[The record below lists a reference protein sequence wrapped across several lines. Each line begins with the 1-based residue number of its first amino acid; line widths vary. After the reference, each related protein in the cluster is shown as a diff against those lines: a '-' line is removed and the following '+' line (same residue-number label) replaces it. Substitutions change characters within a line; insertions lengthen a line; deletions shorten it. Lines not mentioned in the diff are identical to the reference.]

1 MVISTGFR
9 EMSRLCERKGVN
21 CDLEHWSGEGAGEDS
36 EGTLGDTDAET
47 EVGTAGKGTLGG
59 FQIVSG

>member
-21 CDLEHWSGEGAGEDS
+21 CDLEPWSGEVAGEDS
-36 EGTLGDTDAET
+36 EGTLEDAET

>member
-1 MVISTGFR
+1 
-9 EMSRLCERKGVN
+9 MSRLCERKGVN
-21 CDLEHWSGEGAGEDS
+21 YDLEPWSGEGAGEDS

-59 FQIVSG
+59 FRIVSG